1 MIEIAPPEL
10 HVKYITY
17 DEAKLYCFVLGN
29 GWRLPDHPERVYR
42 KQLHD
47 AWDSE
52 TYDDWEPY
60 QLRSCIPVRE
70 LKDN

>member
-1 MIEIAPPEL
+1 MAIEIAPLEL
-10 HVKYITY
+10 HTKAITY

-42 KQLHD
+42 KQLHN

-60 QLRSCIPVRE
+60 QQRHCIPVR
-70 LKDN
+70 DI